1 MADSTV
7 AHRPL
12 SEDVRELLNS
22 FGDKD
27 IPVSSLMER
36 IEDRGFGFILMLVAL
51 PSGLPI
57 PAAGYSIPFG
67 LVIILLGLQL
77 ISGRHVPWIPAFL
90 RNKSIPRSFVS
101 SFLEKGISVLR
112 FTERFT
118 RPRVTVLT
126 TNHLFRSFFSLFI
139 MLMGTS
145 MLIPIP
151 LTNTAPAFS
160 VFVMGLG
167 LLYADGLVMAL
178 GFCCSLIAGTISLSV
193 LYVTYV
199 IGAEVGHSL
208 MGFVRYLVGLG
219 PAPWS

>member
-1 MADSTV
+1 MADTNI

-12 SEDVRELLNS
+12 SEDVQELLNS

-27 IPVSSLMER
+27 IPVSALMER

-77 ISGRHVPWIPAFL
+77 ISGWHVPWIPAFL
-90 RNKSIPRSFVS
+90 RKKSIPHSFVS
-101 SFLEKGISVLR
+101 SFLEKGIGVLR

-118 RPRVTVLT
+118 RPRFSFLT
-126 TNHLFRSFFSLFI
+126 TNHLFRSFFSFFI

-178 GFCCSLIAGTISLSV
+178 GFCLSLIAGTISTLA
-193 LYVTYV
+193 LYLTLVA
-199 IGAEVGHSL
+199 GKHVGHSL
-208 MGFVRYLVGLG
+208 VAFVRYILGLG
-219 PAPWS
+219 AAPWA

>member
-1 MADSTV
+1 MTDINV

-27 IPVSSLMER
+27 IPVSALLER

-67 LVIILLGLQL
+67 LVIILLGFQL
-77 ISGRHVPWIPAFL
+77 ISGRHVPWLPAFL
-90 RNKSIPRSFVS
+90 RKKSIPHSFVT
-101 SFLEKGISVLR
+101 SFLEKGIGVLR

-118 RPRVTVLT
+118 RPRFSVLT
-126 TNHLFRSFFSLFI
+126 TNRLFRSFFSLFI

-145 MLIPIP
+145 MLIPVP

-178 GFCCSLIAGTISLSV
+178 GFCLSLIAGTISVSV
-193 LYVTYV
+193 LYFTYYA
-199 IGAEVGHSL
+199 GLKVGHSL
-208 MGFVRYLVGLG
+208 VGFVRYILGLG
-219 PAPWS
+219 PAPWA